1 MKRLLCLNPGST
13 STRIAVFS
21 GAEKEYLANVQ
32 HPNRELEALGGIQN
46 QLDYRYRLIRKI
58 LAEAGLELSRL
69 DAVVGRGGALR
80 PMEGGIFSINEDM
93 LRDCRESRYAEHP
106 SNLGPQLAVM
116 FATPYNLPSFIVDP
130 PLINEF
136 EDLARLS
143 GLPSIE
149 RKSAF
154 HALNE
159 KAVARSIAEKLGRP
173 LSELNIVTAH
183 LGSGVS
189 VTAQKKGR
197 CVDTNYGSGGD
208 GPFSPER
215 CGRLPALNLVEAIA
229 FDEEHSAAEWK
240 QSFSKK
246 SGLVSHLGT
255 NDALE
260 VERRLN
266 AGDGRA
272 RDAYDGMA
280 HFIAREIAAY
290 CTVLDWRVDA
300 IGLTGAIARSEYLSR
315 AIIRELEFIC
325 PVHLYPGEFEMEAL
339 AAGGL
344 RALSGEEQV
353 KTY

>member
-1 MKRLLCLNPGST
+1 MKRLLCINPGST

-21 GAEKEYLANVQ
+21 GAEKEYITNVQ
-32 HPNRELEALGGIQN
+32 HSNQELEAFGGIQN
-46 QLDYRYRLIRKI
+46 QLDYRYELIKRT
-58 LAEAGLELSRL
+58 LTEAGLDVGRL

-80 PMEGGIFSINEDM
+80 PMEGGIFAINEDM

-116 FATPYNLPSFIVDP
+116 FAEPGGLPSFIVDP
-130 PLINEF
+130 PLIDEF
-136 EDLARLS
+136 DDLARMS
-143 GLPSIE
+143 GLPSIK

-159 KAVARSIAEKLGRP
+159 KAVAQFIAEKLGRP

-183 LGSGVS
+183 LGSGIS
-189 VTAQKKGR
+189 VTAQKNGR

-215 CGRLPALNLVEAIA
+215 CGRLPALNLLEAVA
-229 FDEEHSAAEWK
+229 FDEVHSAAEWK

-246 SGLVSHLGT
+246 SGLVSHLGS

-260 VERRLN
+260 VERLIA

-290 CTVLDWRVDA
+290 CTILDWQVDA
-300 IGLTGAIARSEYLSR
+300 IGITGAIARSEYMSG
-315 AIIRELEFIC
+315 AIVRELEFIC
-325 PVHLYPGEFEMEAL
+325 PVYLYPGEFEMEAL

-344 RALSGEEQV
+344 RALSGQEKV